1 MASISHRAQKLPAS
15 PIRKL
20 GPFADAAKARGIR
33 VHHLNIGQPDVAT
46 PRGMIEAYRSYDEK
60 VLAYGP
66 SQGLPGLRSA
76 IAKYFVKLG
85 INLEPDHVNVT
96 FGGSEAVGFAFSAVT
111 DPGDEILTTE
121 PFYANYLG
129 FAASTGVTITTVP
142 ARADHAFHLPSDAEL
157 EAAITPKTKAMIVCS
172 PNNPTGTVYTKEE
185 MERLGKI
192 CEKHDLYLISDE
204 VYREF
209 AYGETPTSALS
220 LPCAHDRVIV
230 VDSVSKRFS
239 ACGARVGCVI
249 TKNPT
254 LLNVFM
260 RMCFARLCP
269 ATVDQIAAIAAYD
282 TPQSY
287 FDDVVAEYTRRRDAL
302 VKGLNSI
309 KGVSAPMPEGA
320 FYLVTTLPVDD
331 ADDFAKWLL
340 TDFNHEKE
348 TVMIAPASGFYGH
361 AELGKRQAR
370 IAYVLEVPHLLRS
383 VELLRIALDQYP
395 GRRA

>member
-1 MASISHRAQKLPAS
+1 MR
-15 PIRKL
+15 
-20 GPFADAAKARGIR
+20 
-33 VHHLNIGQPDVAT
+33 
-46 PRGMIEAYRSYDEK
+46 
-60 VLAYGP
+60 
-66 SQGLPGLRSA
+66 
-76 IAKYFVKLG
+76 
-85 INLEPDHVNVT
+85 
-96 FGGSEAVGFAFSAVT
+96 
-111 DPGDEILTTE
+111 
-121 PFYANYLG
+121 
-129 FAASTGVTITTVP
+129 
-142 ARADHAFHLPSDAEL
+142 
-157 EAAITPKTKAMIVCS
+157 EAAC
-172 PNNPTGTVYTKEE
+172 NQ
-185 MERLGKI
+185 
-192 CEKHDLYLISDE
+192 
-204 VYREF
+204 
-209 AYGETPTSALS
+209 
-220 LPCAHDRVIV
+220 
-230 VDSVSKRFS
+230 RFS

-249 TKNPT
+249 TKNPI

-331 ADDFAKWLL
+331 ADEFAKWLL

-361 AELGKRQAR
+361 AELGKHQAR

-395 GRRA
+395 GRRV